1 MTEQKISIKRLVD
14 SGLDTRT
21 SNRLKKA
28 KVVVIGCS
36 AGGFTLVFDI
46 VSKLPKNFPLPVI
59 VVIHRSRKH
68 KSSIEEILNT
78 KSKAMVKVAGDKD
91 KLKRGSV
98 YFAPS
103 DYHLLLEPDESITL
117 DSSEPVM
124 FSRPSIDVT
133 FQSVADVY
141 NDQVIAI
148 LLSGANSDGA
158 EGICYIHEKRG
169 FTVIQNPES
178 AEVRTMPDAA
188 ISKCRADLILTNS
201 EIFTFMETL
210 ATTINQAS

>member
-1 MTEQKISIKRLVD
+1 MINLENDARV
-14 SGLDTRT
+14 
-21 SNRLKKA
+21 KKA

-46 VSKLPKNFPLPVI
+46 ISKLPKNFPIPVI

-68 KSSIEEILNT
+68 KSSIEEILNN
-78 KSKAMVKVAGDKD
+78 KSKVMVKVAGDKD
-91 KLKRGSV
+91 QLKRGNV

-117 DSSEPVM
+117 DCSEPVL

-133 FQSVADVY
+133 FESVADVF
-141 NDQVIAI
+141 NDQMIAI

-158 EGICYIHEKRG
+158 NGICYIHRKNG
-169 FTVIQNPES
+169 FIVVQDPES
-178 AEVRTMPDAA
+178 AEVRTMPEAA
-188 ISKCRADLILTNS
+188 IAKCSADLILSNA
-201 EIFTFMETL
+201 EIFSFMENL
-210 ATTINQAS
+210 ASTINLAS